1 MMEAEMVESE
11 DSVREEIAF
20 IRRAIEQGRGFAEA
34 RSLDMFLWGLA
45 IAAGYLGTYA
55 TVVGWWRVDI
65 GWFWTI
71 CIVLPWI
78 YSLRGSFLRGGAQPH
93 AAPSLQG
100 LRALWLGCGIF
111 LTALSVLLQMTGE
124 MRQGWYNAVA
134 AGVMGIGFL
143 VTSSLV
149 NLLWLRWIAAAW
161 GLAAVLLYVIRQ
173 NVEVLPVSAVLM
185 LLLLALPGFLLWR
198 GQPSPA
204 SA

>member
-1 MMEAEMVESE
+1 MNENDAAL
-11 DSVREEIAF
+11 REEIAF
-20 IRRAIEQGRGFAEA
+20 IRRAIEQGRGYAET

-65 GWFWTI
+65 DWFWTV

-78 YSLRGSFLRGGAQPH
+78 YSLRGAFMRRDAQPH
-93 AAPSLQG
+93 VTPSLQG

-111 LTALSVLLQMTGE
+111 LTALSILLKMTGE

-149 NLLWLRWIAAAW
+149 NLLWLRWIAIAW
-161 GLAAVLLYVIRQ
+161 GLAAVLLYAIRRD
-173 NVEVLPVSAVLM
+173 VEVLPASAALM
-185 LLLLALPGFLLWR
+185 LLLLALPGFVLWR
-198 GQPSPA
+198 SQSA
-204 SA
+204 SAKT